1 MTVMLFRLLALALAM
16 VIAHETGHVVV
27 TRLLGGRWLGVEF
40 RGWMLGVR
48 LSIKSFSLRQVALT
62 LVAGPL
68 AEAMVVAVFAL
79 IWPLE
84 LNWWLLILGL
94 QWMVN
99 LIPWGLIPNDGT
111 RLWRILRHHA
121 VSTAR

>member
-1 MTVMLFRLLALALAM
+1 MTTMVIPLLALACAM
-16 VIAHETGHVVV
+16 VLAHETGHVVV

-48 LSIKSFSLRQVALT
+48 LSVKSLSLRQVAWT

-68 AEAMVVAVFAL
+68 AEAMVVAAFAL
-79 IWPLE
+79 IWPAE

-94 QWMVN
+94 QWMMN

-121 VSTAR
+121 LGTAR